1 MLKYD
6 IVMSNFYIF
15 KEKRKMNQRD
25 IFIKE
30 IRGESLGN
38 VNNQSS
44 SEELFQNEV
53 LRPILKLQNDL
64 FIASFL
70 NYISKYKRDF
80 YSKTVENKLAVIENA
95 IQKDI
100 KFRNALKGMIIG
112 LFTNDEYAL
121 YIQNSSSLNKRMMNL
136 LIERLKSQVQ
146 LFDVEAEQN

>member
-1 MLKYD
+1 MG
-6 IVMSNFYIF
+6 NFHIF

-64 FIASFL
+64 FIASFI

-112 LFTNDEYAL
+112 LFTTDEYEL
-121 YIQNSSSLNKRMMNL
+121 YIQNSSNLNKRMMNL
-136 LIERLKSQVQ
+136 LIERLKGQVQ
-146 LFDVEAEQN
+146 LFDIEVE